1 MEQTQRSNEY
11 VFQGV
16 MYFFRKEKNCC
27 RYQFTLRDAI
37 EPELLQQ
44 ALEAALEAVPYFR
57 VRLGWEKRSAYL
69 EPNPNPCVIYP
80 GRQRKDIPDQTN
92 EYLFSVSYEEKTVYF
107 DWFHFIADGHG
118 IAPFW
123 TRLLEEYCH
132 LRYGTVFAKEP
143 ILSSPAYD
151 IKALMEQYPEQTA
164 DGDTMQQEVL
174 QTHEGTVQPTRIRFT
189 KQSLVQR
196 AVECGAKPVSALMG
210 LLCLGLAEYL
220 QKDAIRYSYSADTRD
235 VAGVPDARYNCV
247 CSYQSEA
254 KLPAGTRLADFVGIV
269 DAALRQDIQP
279 ENKRRRMA
287 EQMGWVYKVDQQK
300 APLRIKQR
308 VFQMGEYISGVPA
321 DYWIS
326 YLGDPLMP
334 ASPELEQ
341 YIEDFQVWVLPD
353 GASMGVEASSMKGVI
368 SLCIENK
375 APYPGLS
382 AALRKAFEAEGIEVL
397 SAEELEQV

>member
-37 EPELLQQ
+37 DPLLLQQ
-44 ALEAALEAVPYFR
+44 ALDAALQAAPYFQ
-57 VRLGWEKRSAYL
+57 VQLVWEGRSAYL
-69 EPNPNPCVIYP
+69 EPNTAPCPVYA
-80 GRQRKDIPDQTN
+80 GRTRRQIPEQTN
-92 EYLFSVSYEEKTVYF
+92 GYLFSVSFEDRTVYF

-123 TRLLEEYCH
+123 TRVLEEYCSR
-132 LRYGTVFAKEP
+132 RYGVTFDQAP
-143 ILSSPAYD
+143 IPSSPAYD
-151 IKALMEQYPEQTA
+151 IRAMVAQYPEQAA
-164 DGDTMQQEVL
+164 DETTMQRDVL
-174 QTHEGTVQPTRIRFT
+174 QTYEGKVCPTRIRFT

-196 AVECGAKPVSALMG
+196 AVECGVKPVSALMA
-210 LLCLGLAEYL
+210 LLCLGLGRYL
-220 QKDAIRYSYSADTRD
+220 NKDEIRYSFSADTRD

-247 CSYQSEA
+247 CSYQHAAILSDQPRLTDIVA
-254 KLPAGTRLADFVGIV
+254 KI
-269 DAALRQDIQP
+269 DASLREDILP

-326 YLGDPLMP
+326 YLGNPLMP
-334 ASPELEQ
+334 ATPELER
-341 YIEDFQVWVLPD
+341 YIEDFQVWVMPD
-353 GASMGVEASSMKGVI
+353 GASMGVEASSLNGII
-368 SLCIENK
+368 SLCIQNK
-375 APYPGLS
+375 APQTDLS
-382 AALRKAFEAEGIEVL
+382 AALRQAFEAEGIEVL
-397 SAEELEQV
+397 DAVELDEV